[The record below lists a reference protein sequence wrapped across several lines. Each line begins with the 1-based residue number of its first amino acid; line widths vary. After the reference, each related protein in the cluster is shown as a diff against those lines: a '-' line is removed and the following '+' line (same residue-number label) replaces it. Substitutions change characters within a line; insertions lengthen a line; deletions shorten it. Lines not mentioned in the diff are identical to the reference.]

1 MLSKALGVALI
12 FAIPGFVGYPVRLNE
27 DVKKARSSS
36 DAAVSVEIWP
46 APATMTVGAR
56 NSRWPI
62 KETQAAKVRLI
73 DGEYLTRELQRELRR
88 VGCYA
93 GDINGAW
100 TPSTQKAIKAF
111 TSRVNAELPTK
122 RPDHVLLALL
132 QSHPDKACKLPC
144 PAGESRA
151 AESGCVPDA
160 IVGRAATGLPS
171 ATSSALI
178 MSWTATV
185 SPGEGES
192 SDFKV
197 PPPSL
202 TAAPTAVRPPPAA
215 SAAPRSKPMVT
226 SPAPPRIASTPPSKR
241 VPSRSEV
248 AAASRGQ
255 ARTSHQSD
263 FVRSLFQRLDD
274 SAR

>member
-27 DVKKARSSS
+27 DVKTRSFASS

-62 KETQAAKVRLI
+62 KETQTAKVRLI

-111 TSRVNAELPTK
+111 TSRVNAELPTE

-132 QSHPDKACKLPC
+132 QGHPDKACKLPC
-144 PAGESRA
+144 PAGESGT
-151 AESGCVPDA
+151 AEGGCVPDA
-160 IVGRAATGLPS
+160 IAGRAATGLPS
-171 ATSSALI
+171 ANSTALI

-185 SPGEGES
+185 SLGEGES
-192 SDFKV
+192 SDFKA

-202 TAAPTAVRPPPAA
+202 TAAPTSAR
-215 SAAPRSKPMVT
+215 AAPVVPRNNQTAVPSKVT
-226 SPAPPRIASTPPSKR
+226 STPPPKR
-241 VPSRSEV
+241 VPSRSEE
-248 AAASRGQ
+248 AASRGQ

-274 SAR
+274 AAR

>member
-27 DVKKARSSS
+27 DVKKTSSFSSS
-36 DAAVSVEIWP
+36 DTAVSVEIWP

-56 NSRWPI
+56 KSRWPI
-62 KETQAAKVRLI
+62 KEIQTAKVRLI

-111 TSRVNAELPTK
+111 TGRVNAELPTG

-132 QSHPDKACKLPC
+132 QGHPDKACKLPC
-144 PAGESRA
+144 PVGESRTG
-151 AESGCVPDA
+151 EGGCVPDA
-160 IVGRAATGLPS
+160 IVGRAATGLTR
-171 ATSSALI
+171 ANAAALI

-202 TAAPTAVRPPPAA
+202 TAAPTVARAAPAAAVAPRNNQTAAPAKVTSAPPP
-215 SAAPRSKPMVT
+215 
-226 SPAPPRIASTPPSKR
+226 KR